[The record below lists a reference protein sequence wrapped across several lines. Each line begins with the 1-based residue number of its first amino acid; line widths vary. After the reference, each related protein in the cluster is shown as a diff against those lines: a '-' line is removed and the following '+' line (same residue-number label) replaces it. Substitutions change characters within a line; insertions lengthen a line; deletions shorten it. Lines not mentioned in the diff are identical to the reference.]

1 MNISNIKNYTVD
13 TEAAIRSAAV
23 PAAGNMAF
31 SSDTNTLFVSD
42 GTTYRVMT
50 HSTNNSQYVLSG
62 NTYDSTPYMHLDASD
77 STSLELTAEDE
88 VTRWYN
94 KTGGEH
100 LSTTQGATNGT
111 YLSSDANGNA
121 VVCLSGSDSLMSIDP
136 ACRNDARTGDLT
148 MFIVFTPSDDPQFK
162 RPTGAA
168 GQVAN
173 YRVPPAGNTGSALYR
188 FTTDNIVNVTYS
200 RSFQMFFLSPSNQNH
215 YWYSTGN
222 DGHHIATFPTHSETP
237 ESKKAT
243 YNGTERNVLDIYN
256 DHFLGKPH
264 VYVCT
269 NKLYNN
275 LFGSERY
282 LTTHS
287 VQSFGA
293 FNFADHPSEVSQKH
307 IRYDTP
313 FYANDLVLGY
323 TKIANMFGY
332 HEIIIFNSL
341 LSNTQINKTA
351 KNLHDKWNVAKYNR
365 F

>member
-13 TEAAIRSAAV
+13 TEAAIRSSGV

-77 STSLELTAEDE
+77 SASLELAAGDH
-88 VTRWYN
+88 VTRWHN

-100 LSTTQGATNGT
+100 LSTTQGATNGK

-121 VVCLSGSDSLMSIDP
+121 VVCLSGDGSAMSIDP
-136 ACRNDARTGDLT
+136 ACRSDIRTGDVT

-162 RPTGAA
+162 RADGSA
-168 GQVAN
+168 GGVTN
-173 YRVPPAGNTGSALYR
+173 YRLPPTPGSHSLYR
-188 FTTDNIVNVTYS
+188 LTTNRLHNFTYG
-200 RSFQMFFLSPSNQNH
+200 RSFQQFYMASSNQNQ
-215 YWYSTGN
+215 YWYSTSN
-222 DGHHIATFPTHSETP
+222 DGHHVATFPTHSEAP
-237 ESKKAT
+237 DHKKAV
-243 YNGTERNVLDIYN
+243 YNGVERNVLDIYN
-256 DHFLGKPH
+256 DHVLGKPH

-269 NKLYNN
+269 NKLYSNQY
-275 LFGSERY
+275 GGERY
-282 LTTHS
+282 ETTHS
-287 VQSFGA
+287 IQSFAGH
-293 FNFADHPSEVSQKH
+293 NFADRDSDVSQKH
-307 IRYDTP
+307 LRYDTP
-313 FYANDLVLGY
+313 FYANDFALGDQQM
-323 TKIANMFGY
+323 INMFGY

-341 LSNTQINKTA
+341 LSNTQINNTA
-351 KNLHDKWNVAKYNR
+351 KKLHDKWNVAKYNR